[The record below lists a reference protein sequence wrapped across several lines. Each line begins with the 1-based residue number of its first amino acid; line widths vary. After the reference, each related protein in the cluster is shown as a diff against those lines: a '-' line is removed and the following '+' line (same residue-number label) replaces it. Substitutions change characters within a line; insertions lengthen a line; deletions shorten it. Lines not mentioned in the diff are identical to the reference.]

1 MNTSVDIRTS
11 HVQELQEAGVAQNQ
25 FLSTVV
31 PVKSLGDPAM
41 AADAVF
47 FLVSKLL
54 CVAVLYND
62 VFEAF
67 MQWRSLQRAYKP
79 LMWGRLYEEYLL
91 SPFVKPENPTY
102 ANIWHDFTT
111 VGLVQ
116 TTHGWQ
122 IPLGSK
128 IWKT

>member
-31 PVKSLGDPAM
+31 PVKSHGDPAM
-41 AADAVF
+41 AADGDVF
-47 FLVSKLL
+47 CVVSILL
-54 CVAVLYND
+54 YVAVLYND

-79 LMWGRLYEEYLL
+79 LMWGRLHE
-91 SPFVKPENPTY
+91 STF
-102 ANIWHDFTT
+102 
-111 VGLVQ
+111 
-116 TTHGWQ
+116 
-122 IPLGSK
+122 
-128 IWKT
+128 